1 VKTLY
6 DIRSSLEQQLEEYKN
21 KERDERIQGIF
32 WLKKEIS
39 METS

>member
-1 VKTLY
+1 MKTLY

-21 KERDERIQGIF
+21 KERDERIQGISWF
-32 WLKKEIS
+32 EKEIS